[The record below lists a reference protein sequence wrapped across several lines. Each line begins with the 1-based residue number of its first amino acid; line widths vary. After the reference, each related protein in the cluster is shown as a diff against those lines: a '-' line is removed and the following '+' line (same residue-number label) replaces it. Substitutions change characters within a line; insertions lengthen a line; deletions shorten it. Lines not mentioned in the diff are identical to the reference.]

1 MSGVVH
7 ALLVGI
13 DQYPDP
19 AHRLAGCRNDVAA
32 FEELLTLR
40 VKPERLRLRTLVDDE
55 ATRENVIAA
64 FRTHLGKATAADTV
78 LFYYAGHG
86 SRERSPEIFWTVEPD
101 RLDETL
107 VLWDSRQPGGW
118 DLADKELAALIR
130 PLAATGAHVAV
141 ILDSCHSG
149 SGTRAFDSGVKVRR
163 FPVDARDRPLESF
176 LPEVQAIASARM
188 SESGW
193 DLGDD
198 GRHVLLA
205 ACCDDQEAAEYHTG
219 GVNRGAFSW
228 YLLEAL
234 RQSPGTPTYRDL
246 AARVRARVIAN
257 VPGQEPQIEATTDAD
272 LDRSF
277 IEGAI
282 QPRAKAF
289 YTAEFEGEWWM
300 DGGTIHGVPAP
311 AAGESAT
318 VALFDGLGEV
328 SATVATAKESVAV
341 AEVVEVQGTRSRL
354 RVTRGT
360 LKSGETYKAVLT
372 ATPLPSHSV
381 RLSGEAEAVAA
392 AREALAG
399 SPYVSEAAEHADFVL
414 ECAAGSFRLLRGAD
428 GRELVAPASTAAEGV
443 KNAEHVAQWL
453 HFRDLENPVSTID
466 PSELEVTVL
475 ADQTGERELSGPNI
489 RLTATRTDKGLVAP
503 KFRVRFRNL
512 GQRDLHVG
520 MLALDELYECN
531 TELVK
536 GGVLKLRPGDAAGWA
551 LDGKALK
558 AQVPEPLRREGRTES
573 QDVLK
578 VIVSTAPFDIS
589 HAALTALGLPARRA
603 AQPSIANT
611 LERLLA
617 RGGTRTISAASDD
630 DEIRDFLT
638 KTIIVTTVEPAA
650 GVEVNAATTAEVGAG
665 VAIGAHPSLRG
676 RARLATLTETRG
688 DVGAAI
694 LPPLFRTPGA
704 GETIAFSSSRGSAAP
719 LSVLELSEV
728 VDHTVVTPGQPL
740 EVTLPS
746 VTDEGDV
753 VLPVAYDGED
763 YLILGSG
770 GARKGKTVVTISR
783 LPYPVKNRAR
793 SLGGSIRILFQK
805 FTAPLLGKQYKY
817 PLLTEAAWDAQG
829 KVTYDAD
836 IAHIEAKVAKAQRI
850 VVFVHGIIGDTRAM
864 GAHLAPAPGDLYL
877 TFDYENL
884 HTTIEEN
891 AEGLKER
898 LAACGLTKGHGKQV
912 VLVAHSMG
920 GLVSRWFMEKL
931 GGREIVSRV
940 ILCGTPNAG
949 SNWSTIEDWL
959 TGAASLALNGL
970 TKISWEAAAIGSLF
984 SCLEKIDNSLDQMK
998 PSSAFL
1004 TSLGSL
1010 DDPGIP
1016 YVVLAGNTSLAAAA
1030 DAPRIERL
1038 LKKVLHKTTSVAFL
1052 FEPNDI
1058 AVSVKSIG
1066 SVGTKWKQPP
1076 DTREVACDHISYF
1089 SHPASLEQLRK
1100 LLEV

>member
-1 MSGVVH
+1 MSEVLH
-7 ALLVGI
+7 AFLVGI
-13 DQYPDP
+13 DKYLDP

-32 FEELLTLR
+32 FAELLTLR
-40 VKPERLRLRTLVDDE
+40 VRPERLRLRTLVDE
-55 ATRENVIAA
+55 QATRESVIAA
-64 FRTHLGKATAADTV
+64 FRAHLGKVTAADTA

-118 DLADKELAALIR
+118 DLADKELAALLR
-130 PLAATGAHVAV
+130 PLAATGAHVVV

-149 SGTRAFDSGVKVRR
+149 SGTRALASGAKVRR
-163 FPVDARDRPLESF
+163 FPLDVRDRPLASF
-176 LPEVQAIASARM
+176 LPEVQAIASARA

-205 ACCDDQEAAEYHTG
+205 ACCDDQEATEYYSG
-219 GVNRGAFSW
+219 GVHRGAFSW
-228 YLLEAL
+228 FLLEAL

-257 VPGQEPQIEATTDAD
+257 VPGQEPQVEATTDAD

-282 QPRAKAF
+282 QSRAKAF
-289 YTAEFEGEWWM
+289 YTAESDGDWWM

-311 AAGESAT
+311 VAGESAT
-318 VALFDGLGEV
+318 VALFDALGELK
-328 SATVATAKESVAV
+328 ATAKASDAVAV
-341 AEVVEVQGTRSRL
+341 ADVVEVQGARSRL
-354 RVTRGT
+354 CVTRGT
-360 LKSGETYKAVLT
+360 VKSGETYKALLT
-372 ATPLPSHSV
+372 TTPLSSHSV
-381 RLSGEAEAVAA
+381 RLTGDAGEVAA
-392 AREALAG
+392 ARGALTG
-399 SPYVSEAAEHADFVL
+399 SPYVAEATERADFIL

-428 GRELVAPASTAAEGV
+428 GRELVAPASTAEEGV
-443 KNAEHVAQWL
+443 KNAEHIAQWL
-453 HFRDLENPVSTID
+453 HFRDLENSVSAID
-466 PSELEVTVL
+466 PSEFEVTVL
-475 ADQTGERELSGPNI
+475 ADQVGERELGGPSL

-503 KFRVRFRNL
+503 KFRVRFRNR
-512 GQRDLHVG
+512 GQRDLHFG
-520 MLALDELYECN
+520 MLALDELYACDPG
-531 TELVK
+531 LVK

-551 LDGKALK
+551 LDGRALK
-558 AQVPEPLRREGRTES
+558 AQIPGPLRREGRTES
-573 QDVLK
+573 QDILK

-589 HAALTALGLPARRA
+589 PAALSALGAPMRRA
-603 AQPSIANT
+603 APQSIANT

-617 RGGTRTISAASDD
+617 RGCRRTISAASDD
-630 DEIRDFLT
+630 DEIRDFQTTTLF
-638 KTIIVTTVEPAA
+638 VTTVEPAA
-650 GVEVNAATTAEVGAG
+650 GVKVNAATTAEVGAG
-665 VAIGAHPSLRG
+665 VAIGAHPTLRS
-676 RARLATLTETRG
+676 RARLTTLSETRG

-694 LPPLFRTPGA
+694 LPPLFRTPDS
-704 GETIAFSSSRGSAAP
+704 GETIVFSAGRGSSAP

-728 VDHTVVTPGQPL
+728 VDPTVVTPDQPL

-746 VTDEGDV
+746 VAADGDI
-753 VLPVAYDGED
+753 VLAVSYDGED

-770 GARKGKTVVTISR
+770 GARRGKTMVTISR
-783 LPYPVKNRAR
+783 LPYPMKNRSR

-805 FTAPLLGKQYKY
+805 FTSPLLGKDYRY
-817 PLLTEAAWDAQG
+817 PLLAEAAWDEQG
-829 KVTYDAD
+829 KVTYDTD
-836 IAHIEAKVAKAQRI
+836 LAHLQAKVAKARRI

-864 GAHLAPAPGDLYL
+864 GARLAPAPGDLYL
-877 TFDYENL
+877 AFDYENL
-884 HTTIEEN
+884 NTTIEEN
-891 AEGLKER
+891 AEGLQER
-898 LAACGLTKGHGKQV
+898 LAACGLAPGHGKQV

-949 SNWSTIEDWL
+949 SSWSTIEDWL

-970 TKISWEAAAIGSLF
+970 TKISWEASAIASLF
-984 SCLEKIDNSLDQMK
+984 AGLEKIDNSLDEMR
-998 PSSAFL
+998 PASAFL

-1016 YVVLAGNTSLAAAA
+1016 YVVLAGNTSLATAA
-1030 DAPRIERL
+1030 DGPRVERL

-1066 SVGTKWKQPP
+1066 SLGAKWKQMP

-1100 LLEV
+1100 LLQV